1 MDAASAKDQVKRQQQ
16 VLPYAKPSM
25 GASLSFFP
33 AQASYRQV
41 RASGFFLN
49 EEGVCKRLYRRNCFA
64 SSSGHRLEQVISKLP
79 ASKSSRLFSERKRF
93 SQKVMQNTPVLFL
106 LRPPTQASYR
116 QVRASGFFH
125 KKGGIFKRLYRRC
138 CFASSSEHMLKQVT
152 SKLPASKSFRPFSQR
167 SRHFQKVIQTVLLRF
182 LL

>member
-25 GASLSFFP
+25 GASLSIFP

-79 ASKSSRLFSERKRF
+79 ASKS
-93 SQKVMQNTPVLFL
+93 
-106 LRPPTQASYR
+106 
-116 QVRASGFFH
+116 
-125 KKGGIFKRLYRRC
+125 
-138 CFASSSEHMLKQVT
+138 
-152 SKLPASKSFRPFSQR
+152 FRPFSQR